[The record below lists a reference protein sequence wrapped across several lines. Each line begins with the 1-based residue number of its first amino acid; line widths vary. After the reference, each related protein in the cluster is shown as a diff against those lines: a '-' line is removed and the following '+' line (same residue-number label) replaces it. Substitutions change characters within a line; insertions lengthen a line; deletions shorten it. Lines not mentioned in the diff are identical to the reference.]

1 MPILTE
7 VEPMCY
13 FRTLIFICSENE
25 WNSAVGRETSVMT
38 TKNCYGE
45 TAPISGTTTD
55 FGGGETYTDQ
65 QMRVVDMVIREMH
78 DPA

>member
-13 FRTLIFICSENE
+13 FSENE

-38 TKNCYGE
+38 TKNCYDE

-55 FGGGETYTDQ
+55 FGGGETSTDQ